1 MKLENPKDEAKLDD
15 LDGGS
20 QAGTQEQKLSPLVR
34 LAELFK
40 FSKWYVKL
48 VLVSACLMMPLIVP
62 SNYAMRVIIY
72 IGLYVVLA
80 LGLNVVMGFT
90 GLLNIGHAAF
100 YAVGAYTT
108 AILMVKYGIS
118 FWLTVPIGMIFGIVL
133 GIVIGFPTL
142 RVRDDYLAIV
152 TLGFGQIVYIIANNW
167 MGLTRGPRGIPGI
180 PAPRIG
186 FSDFQI
192 AIDSYP
198 AYYYLILLFVFI
210 SIYACVR
217 IKDSRVGL
225 AWMAIREDED
235 VAAVMGVNLVYYKT
249 IAFGFSAALG
259 ALAGSFFAVFQSF
272 VSPNSFTILESV
284 IIITIP
290 ILGGLGSIPGTII
303 GAIVMIG
310 GPEIFRAASEYRM
323 VIMGAFM
330 VVMMIAKPEGLFGK
344 KLYQPTYKM

>member
-1 MKLENPKDEAKLDD
+1 MKLVKPKDKTTLDD
-15 LDGGS
+15 LAGGS
-20 QAGTQEQKLSPLVR
+20 QAGTPERKQNPLVR
-34 LAELFK
+34 MAELFAR
-40 FSKWYVKL
+40 FKWHLKL
-48 VLVSACLMMPLIVP
+48 LIVFACLMIPLVVS
-62 SNYAMRVIIY
+62 SNYAMRIIIY
-72 IGLYVVLA
+72 IGLYIVLA
-80 LGLNVVMGFT
+80 LGLNIVMGFT

-108 AILMVKYGIS
+108 AILMVNYGIS
-118 FWLTVPIGMIFGIVL
+118 FWLTIPVGMFFGVLLGIVL
-133 GIVIGFPTL
+133 GFPTL

-152 TLGFGQIVYIIANNW
+152 TLGFGQIVYITANNW

-180 PAPRIG
+180 PAPRLG

-192 AIDSYP
+192 VLDSYP
-198 AYYYLILLFVFI
+198 AYYYLILLFIFI
-210 SIYACVR
+210 TIYACVR
-217 IKDSRVGL
+217 LRDSRVGL

-235 VAAVMGVNLVYYKT
+235 VAAVMGINLVYYKT
-249 IAFGFSAALG
+249 MAFGFSAALG

-303 GAIVMIG
+303 GAIIMIG
-310 GPEIFRAASEYRM
+310 GPEFFRAASEYRM

-330 VVMMIAKPEGLFGK
+330 VIMMIVRPQGLFGK
-344 KLYQPTYKM
+344 KLYQPTYKI

>member
-1 MKLENPKDEAKLDD
+1 MKSVNPKNEAKLDD
-15 LDGGS
+15 LAGGS
-20 QAGTQEQKLSPLVR
+20 QAGMRDRMQAPLLR
-34 LAELFK
+34 WAELFAL
-40 FSKWYVKL
+40 SKWYIKL
-48 VLVSACLMMPLIVP
+48 LIIFACLMIPMVVH
-62 SNYAMRVIIY
+62 SNYAMRIIIY
-72 IGLYVVLA
+72 IGLYIVLA

-108 AILMVKYGIS
+108 AILMVRYGMS
-118 FWLTVPIGMIFGIVL
+118 FWLTIPVGMFFGVIL
-133 GIVIGFPTL
+133 GIILGFPTL

-152 TLGFGQIVYIIANNW
+152 TLGFGQIVYIVANNW

-180 PAPRIG
+180 PAPQLG
-186 FSDFQI
+186 FSNYQI
-192 AIDSYP
+192 VIDSYP
-198 AYYYLILLFVFI
+198 TYYFLILTFVFFT
-210 SIYACVR
+210 IYACVR
-217 IKDSRVGL
+217 IKDSRIGL

-235 VAAVMGVNLVYYKT
+235 VAAVMGINLVYYKT
-249 IAFGFSAALG
+249 MAFGFSAALG

-272 VSPNSFTILESV
+272 VSPNSFTIIESV

-330 VVMMIAKPEGLFGK
+330 VLMMIVRPEGLFGK